1 MCNWP
6 KAMPP
11 PHSSSYRKALAI
23 IQRAADVDPSN
34 ATWQRDVAI
43 SYGKLAAA
51 LGKAGET
58 EQALDALR
66 RGKAVV
72 ERMAELFPDNAG
84 WKRDVDWF
92 QARIAELM
100 PAAPEI
106 APIAGQHCV

>member
-1 MCNWP
+1 MQL
-6 KAMPP
+6 AQGDAAAALE
-11 PHSSSYRKALAI
+11 SYRKALAI

-84 WKRDVDWF
+84 VETRHGLVPGTHRRAHPGTPK
-92 QARIAELM
+92 
-100 PAAPEI
+100 
-106 APIAGQHCV
+106 